1 MSTSISGNVRLV
13 YGNHTHNETFNA
25 KTTALNFTNTG
36 HDYSAGA
43 DRAVY
48 HATTGAAIATG
59 PIDDNEGLLLIAN
72 TNTVGNLCVSVDA
85 GSNWDI
91 KIPAGLVNLISVGP
105 DHAIHVKTDVAG
117 HTNHTVSSV
126 TTGGVINFAAAVV
139 VAGTY
144 VMTANAS
151 PDNTSSGPS
160 FIMKTAANS
169 TTVGQVFELDGKAS
183 KDLKTGN
190 VYTGSTH
197 VNLNNVADY
206 RFTLTEA

>member
-1 MSTSISGNVRLV
+1 
-13 YGNHTHNETFNA
+13 
-25 KTTALNFTNTG
+25 
-36 HDYSAGA
+36 
-43 DRAVY
+43 VY

-72 TNTVGNLCVSVDA
+72 TNTIGNLCVSVDA
-85 GSNWDI
+85 GTSWDI

-105 DHAIHVKTDVAG
+105 DHAVNVKTDVAG

-126 TTGGVINFAAAVV
+126 TTGGVINFAAAVA

-144 VMTANAS
+144 IMTANAS
-151 PDNTSSGPS
+151 PDNTSAGPS
-160 FIMKTAANS
+160 FIMKTALNS
-169 TTVGQVFELDGKAS
+169 TTVGQVFELDGTTS
-183 KDLKTGN
+183 KDLKTGD
-190 VYTGSTH
+190 VYTSSTH

>member
-25 KTTALNFTNTG
+25 TTTALNFTNTT

-43 DRAVY
+43 DRAEY

-59 PIDDNEGLLLIAN
+59 PIDDSEGLLLIAN
-72 TNTVGNLCVSVDA
+72 TNTVGKLCVSVDA
-85 GSNWDI
+85 GSNWDV

-105 DHAIHVKTDVAG
+105 DHAVHVKTDVQPQL
-117 HTNHTVSSV
+117 NHSVSSV
-126 TTGGVINFAAAVV
+126 TTGGVINFVAAIN

-144 VMTANAS
+144 IMAANAS
-151 PDNTSSGPS
+151 PNHSSTGPS
-160 FIMKTAANS
+160 FIMKTTVNS
-169 TTVGQVFELDGKAS
+169 TTVGQVFELDGKTP
-183 KDLKTGN
+183 KDLKTGDI
-190 VYTGSTH
+190 YTSSTH

-206 RFTLTEA
+206 RFTITEA

>member
-85 GSNWDI
+85 GTSWDI

-105 DHAIHVKTDVAG
+105 DHAVHVKTDVAN
-117 HTNHTVSSV
+117 TSNQTVSSV
-126 TTGGVINFAAAVV
+126 TTGGVINLVNAVA

-151 PDNTSSGPS
+151 PNHSSSGPS
-160 FIMKTAANS
+160 FIMKTAVNS
-169 TTVGQVFELDGKAS
+169 TTVGSVFELDGKTP